1 MKSLFRNFF
10 GAHCLA
16 VCCAFALNGNAEAQ
30 TFDDYFQKDI
40 VLAAKKDGVAYAMTS
55 ELSSDG
61 RADKQE
67 IKINDEQRIIYLAS
81 QDEQKAILWYVGKNS
96 SNKIYLGSKN
106 REKTYLYVD
115 MTTGNNP
122 HPKLSN
128 SKTNYLDFNES
139 SYHTFTYTYEKN
151 LYGILMQPSCFRMEL
166 TRYIN
171 DKNYLYPIAK
181 PYFLAEHTWRTL
193 GSSNFGTIC
202 FPKAVRADDVAGATF
217 YEIAAQIVDNGEFKG
232 VVLNEVTGDLAAGT
246 PYIFKRA
253 SDATYI
259 VAAMH
264 GDAAKAASHNGL
276 VGTLKGSEED
286 GGFEVPPGM
295 YILQSDQLWL
305 TTTGQSRLLAGRA
318 YINPDEITRKV
329 ASAEVSS
336 VKGIVLGTD
345 APADGVRATMVAQG
359 AQGTAFDLQGRL
371 AGRLQHGHIYLING
385 HKVYIK

>member
-30 TFDDYFQKDI
+30 TFDDYNGKTVVFG
-40 VLAAKKDGVAYAMTS
+40 AKYDGTMYAMNYKV
-55 ELSSDG
+55 ENGG
-61 RADKQE
+61 RLDKIPVSLNAEKE
-67 IKINDEQRIIYLAS
+67 IVYLTTENEQN
-81 QDEQKAILWYVGKNS
+81 KILWNIGGRSDWVSIISAYN
-96 SNKIYLGSKN
+96 NKYLGIKN
-106 REKTYLYVD
+106 G
-115 MTTGNNP
+115 TTLESASS
-122 HPKLSN
+122 LSN
-128 SKTNYLDFNES
+128 DYKWAFNKS
-139 SYHTFTYTYEKN
+139 RSTFTYN
-151 LYGILMQPSCFRMEL
+151 SGAYGIILFSTVFLMQEKSFFN
-166 TRYIN
+166 T
-171 DKNYLYPIAK
+171 YPIAK

-202 FPKAVRADDVAGATF
+202 FPKAVRADEVAGATF
-217 YEIAAQIVDNGEFKG
+217 YEIAAKIVDNGKFKG

-264 GDAAKAASHNGL
+264 GDAAEATSHNGL
-276 VGTLKGSEED
+276 VGTLTVSAED
-286 GGFEVPPGM
+286 GGFEVPAGM
-295 YILQSDQLWL
+295 YILQGDQLWL

-318 YINPDEITRKV
+318 YINPVGITKEV
-329 ASAEVSS
+329 TSANASL

-345 APADGVRATMVAQG
+345 APADGIRSTKVTKG
-359 AQGTAFDLQGRL
+359 AQGVAFDLQGRPAARPL
-371 AGRLQHGHIYLING
+371 HGHTYLING

>member
-1 MKSLFRNFF
+1 
-10 GAHCLA
+10 
-16 VCCAFALNGNAEAQ
+16 
-30 TFDDYFQKDI
+30 
-40 VLAAKKDGVAYAMTS
+40 
-55 ELSSDG
+55 
-61 RADKQE
+61 
-67 IKINDEQRIIYLAS
+67 
-81 QDEQKAILWYVGKNS
+81 
-96 SNKIYLGSKN
+96 
-106 REKTYLYVD
+106 